1 MQGLF
6 LPRFLIGV
14 TLFFGLGSG
23 TLAQGFDERLFLE
36 ADGEVGLVEGTIG
49 PESYRRVSRF
59 LQDHPEIEV
68 LVLLEMPGSIDDEV
82 NLRLARQIR
91 ALGIDTY
98 VPAEGRIAS
107 GAVDL
112 FLAGSRRFAE
122 CGAGIGVHSWADS
135 DGTQGGDIPRND
147 PAHAHYVNYYSEMG
161 IDPDFYWFT
170 LQAADA
176 DNIYFM
182 SVDEI
187 RRFGLLTEPMEC

>member
-1 MQGLF
+1 MFVRGDEMQGLF

-98 VPAEGRIAS
+98 VPAEADRIRCGRPVS
-107 GAVDL
+107 G
-112 FLAGSRRFAE
+112 G
-122 CGAGIGVHSWADS
+122 
-135 DGTQGGDIPRND
+135 
-147 PAHAHYVNYYSEMG
+147 
-161 IDPDFYWFT
+161 
-170 LQAADA
+170 
-176 DNIYFM
+176 
-182 SVDEI
+182 
-187 RRFGLLTEPMEC
+187 